1 MDDIQRKKFK
11 EFLIMLNDIMVDF
24 ALLLTSASELYDDF
38 SADAMISEEKEKI
51 ANLMIIKEAILEMTD
66 SAQKLIKISE
76 IENKLKWFEVFYCK
90 NFSSFIFDIE
100 LDCKSIK

>member
-11 EFLIMLNDIMVDF
+11 EFLTMLNEIMVDF

-38 SADAMISEEKEKI
+38 SAEAMINEEKEKI
-51 ANLMIIKEAILEMTD
+51 ANLLIIKEAILEMTE

-76 IENKLKWFEVFYCK
+76 IENKLK
-90 NFSSFIFDIE
+90 
-100 LDCKSIK
+100 

>member
-11 EFLIMLNDIMVDF
+11 EFLTMLNDVMVDF

-38 SADAMISEEKEKI
+38 SAEAMVNEDKEKI
-51 ANLMIIKEAILEMTD
+51 ANLLIIKEAILEMTE

-76 IENKLKWFEVFYCK
+76 IENKLK
-90 NFSSFIFDIE
+90 
-100 LDCKSIK
+100 

>member
-11 EFLIMLNDIMVDF
+11 EFLTMLNDIMVDF

-38 SADAMISEEKEKI
+38 SAEAMINEEKEKI
-51 ANLMIIKEAILEMTD
+51 ANLLIIKEAILEMTE

-76 IENKLKWFEVFYCK
+76 IENKLK
-90 NFSSFIFDIE
+90 
-100 LDCKSIK
+100 

>member
-24 ALLLTSASELYDDF
+24 SLLLTLASELYDDF
-38 SADAMISEEKEKI
+38 SAEAMITQENKKI
-51 ANLMIIKEAILEMTD
+51 ANLTMIREAIIEMTE

-76 IENKLKWFEVFYCK
+76 IENKLE
-90 NFSSFIFDIE
+90 
-100 LDCKSIK
+100 

>member
-24 ALLLTSASELYDDF
+24 ALLLTLASELYDDF
-38 SADAMISEEKEKI
+38 SAEAMITQENKKI
-51 ANLMIIKEAILEMTD
+51 ANLTMIKEAIIEMTE

-76 IENKLKWFEVFYCK
+76 IENKLE
-90 NFSSFIFDIE
+90 
-100 LDCKSIK
+100 

>member
-11 EFLIMLNDIMVDF
+11 EFLTMLNDIMVDF

-38 SADAMISEEKEKI
+38 SAEAMINEEKKI
-51 ANLMIIKEAILEMTD
+51 ANLLIIKEAILEMTE

-76 IENKLKWFEVFYCK
+76 IENKLK
-90 NFSSFIFDIE
+90 
-100 LDCKSIK
+100 